1 MKRLTQLSG
10 FEPNTGE
17 GERNSAVRERNP
29 SPLTPLR
36 NLALIPQPLL
46 PSGEGEKNTAR
57 GRVFAIG
64 NAQDGKGGRTFAG
77 SRQ

>member
-17 GERNSAVRERNP
+17 GEKSSAVREGNP
-29 SPLTPLR
+29 SPLTPLQR
-36 NLALIPQPLL
+36 NLTPRPPL